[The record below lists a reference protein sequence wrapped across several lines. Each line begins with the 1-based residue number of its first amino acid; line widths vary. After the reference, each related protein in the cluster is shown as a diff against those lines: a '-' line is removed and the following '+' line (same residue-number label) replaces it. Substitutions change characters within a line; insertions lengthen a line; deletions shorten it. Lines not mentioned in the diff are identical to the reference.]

1 LNKKDGR
8 EKIFI
13 VLEGLSGVGKTTIG
27 KILAEKIEA
36 EFYKTPALMFASCRE
51 IIDEKAETTA
61 RFFFYLAGVIHSSV
75 EISHILKTRS
85 VVCDRYILT
94 TLCYHRAL
102 GIAIDIPD
110 DLFFRFLLKP
120 NYTFLITCEE
130 NKRIERLFRRGL
142 SLNDKK
148 ERELQIE
155 KKFLDE
161 YRKYN
166 LIEID
171 NSDDNPIL
179 AVEKILQYISKK

>member
-1 LNKKDGR
+1 MIEKKF
-8 EKIFI
+8 FI
-13 VLEGLSGVGKTTIG
+13 VLEGLSGTGKTTIG
-27 KILAEKIEA
+27 EILSEKIGA
-36 EFYKTPALMFASCRE
+36 KFYKTPASIFASYHE
-51 IIDEKAETTA
+51 IIDEKANATA
-61 RFFFYLAGVIHSSV
+61 RFFFYLAGVIQSSD

-102 GIAIDIPD
+102 GIAIDISDEP
-110 DLFFRFLLKP
+110 FFKFLLKP
-120 NYTFLITCEE
+120 NYTFLITCNEH
-130 NKRIERLFRRGL
+130 KRAERLFKRGL

-148 ERELQIE
+148 EREFQIE

-171 NSDDNPIL
+171 NSDDNPAL
-179 AVEKILQYISKK
+179 AVEKILQCISRG